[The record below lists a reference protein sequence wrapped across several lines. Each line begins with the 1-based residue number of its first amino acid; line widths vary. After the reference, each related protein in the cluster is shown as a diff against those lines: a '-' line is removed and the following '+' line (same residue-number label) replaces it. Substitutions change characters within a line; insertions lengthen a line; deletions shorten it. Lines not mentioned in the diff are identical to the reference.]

1 MLKVNNKDI
10 SMTPTD
16 VVLVLL
22 SLNLSMSSILI
33 RLNFKEK
40 TLSCGLILNKVESC
54 MTATLLKET
63 LAQVFSSENRDF
75 FFTTLV
81 IGDIQT
87 AASEFCK
94 LKAFSNNT
102 HMKTLSGLNMLKK
115 GK

>member
-75 FFTTLV
+75 FSRLLLDTYRQLLLSFASSKLSV
-81 IGDIQT
+81 IIHT
-87 AASEFCK
+87 
-94 LKAFSNNT
+94 
-102 HMKTLSGLNMLKK
+102 
-115 GK
+115 

>member
-33 RLNFKEK
+33 RLNVKEK

-75 FFTTLV
+75 FSQRLLLDTYRQLLLSFASSKLSV
-81 IGDIQT
+81 II
-87 AASEFCK
+87 
-94 LKAFSNNT
+94 
-102 HMKTLSGLNMLKK
+102 HI
-115 GK
+115 

>member
-54 MTATLLKET
+54 MAATLLKET

-75 FFTTLV
+75 FSQRLLLDTYRQLLLSFASSKLSV
-81 IGDIQT
+81 IIHT
-87 AASEFCK
+87 
-94 LKAFSNNT
+94 
-102 HMKTLSGLNMLKK
+102 
-115 GK
+115 